1 MAKNNNNNKKKDINE
16 EIIKYL
22 ADYDKFLN
30 KIAYSVSKKC
40 PKLEQEDV
48 KQQLILLLLTH
59 AKSYDCEKDNGLIST
74 YFSQIV
80 INSANNILRRYWQIK
95 NKVYVESIS
104 LDNYLNKNIGNESF
118 IDVVKESSEDYL
130 HPENFLIRTEF
141 FDEIDK
147 ILKSLSTFDKQVFK
161 LYMDGLSIGEIAK
174 RYSKSKKTIYNSLSH
189 IKEKIK
195 KH

>member
-1 MAKNNNNNKKKDINE
+1 MTKNNNNKKININE

-30 KIAYSVSKKC
+30 KISFGVARKC

-48 KQQLILLLLTH
+48 KQQLILSLLMH
-59 AKSYDCEKDNGLIST
+59 AKSYNSEKDNGLIST
-74 YFSQIV
+74 YFSQI
-80 INSANNILRRYWQIK
+80 ILNSANNILRRYWQIK
-95 NKVYVESIS
+95 NRVYIESVS
-104 LDNYLNKNIGNESF
+104 LDNYLNKNRSDETFLN
-118 IDVVKESSEDYL
+118 VVKESSDDYL
-130 HPENFLIRTEF
+130 HPENYLLRSEF
-141 FDEIDK
+141 FNEIDK
-147 ILKSLSTFDKQVFK
+147 ILENLSRFDKQVFK

-195 KH
+195 NH